1 MFKSLNSGARLVE
14 LLNSV
19 DRLGELLQL
28 GESNWWNGQIG
39 SDSVNADIRHTM
51 TNDNLSTIYLQFGDI
66 LSTIRSDF
74 TFCMEK
80 SLRES

>member
-39 SDSVNADIRHTM
+39 SDSVKADIRSQYQSKG
-51 TNDNLSTIYLQFGDI
+51 DFQIIDLYLPELVF
-66 LSTIRSDF
+66 
-74 TFCMEK
+74 
-80 SLRES
+80 SLARL

>member
-39 SDSVNADIRHTM
+39 SDSVNADIRSH
-51 TNDNLSTIYLQFGDI
+51 YHFG
-66 LSTIRSDF
+66 
-74 TFCMEK
+74 
-80 SLRES
+80 

>member
-39 SDSVNADIRHTM
+39 SDSVKADIRSHYMIFCCLT
-51 TNDNLSTIYLQFGDI
+51 DVLLLYQI
-66 LSTIRSDF
+66 TIRGAYTRSGGQI
-74 TFCMEK
+74 
-80 SLRES
+80 